1 MQVFINLKWILF
13 ANYSI
18 GKESK
23 ENQNAV
29 KKKKFNKLFAKNMLS
44 LNLNK
49 IKFITFENQ
58 PIIFNGKFSIN
69 YVEIGKQ
76 KDYMCL

>member
-1 MQVFINLKWILF
+1 MF

-23 ENQNAV
+23 EKSKCG
-29 KKKKFNKLFAKNMLS
+29 KKKINKLFAKNMLS

>member
-1 MQVFINLKWILF
+1 
-13 ANYSI
+13 
-18 GKESK
+18 
-23 ENQNAV
+23 
-29 KKKKFNKLFAKNMLS
+29 MLS